1 MEKENLSTNIKVSSD
16 NKAGW
21 EHKFLLKMIV
31 FLLILLP
38 LPSSRRMTAT
48 ERKVN
53 SRVSSH
59 YQFLPFFLFALSR
72 GAFVSFASEP
82 SPLSRPSTLSIF
94 CFLFATKT
102 FHSRSLITRWILIFS
117 LRRGFITMEIEFF
130 YFLSWLYCIESGIR
144 L

>member
-59 YQFLPFFLFALSR
+59 YQFLPFF
-72 GAFVSFASEP
+72 FV
-82 SPLSRPSTLSIF
+82 RIV
-94 CFLFATKT
+94 
-102 FHSRSLITRWILIFS
+102 SRSFCVICKRAFS
-117 LRRGFITMEIEFF
+117 AFSPVHFIDFLLSFRYENFSFPFF
-130 YFLSWLYCIESGIR
+130 NHSMNLDFFPSSR
-144 L
+144 LHNNGN